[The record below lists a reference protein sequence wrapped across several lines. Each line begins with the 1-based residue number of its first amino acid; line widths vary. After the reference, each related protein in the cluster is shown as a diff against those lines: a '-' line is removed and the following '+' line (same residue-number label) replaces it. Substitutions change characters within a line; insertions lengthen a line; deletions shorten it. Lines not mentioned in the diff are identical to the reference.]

1 MKVTALE
8 LRNRL
13 GEILETL
20 DREQAPIIVEKG
32 RKPRAVLIPLR
43 LYRERFVDLQEKEL
57 REQLV
62 AEFRDTPV
70 STLRD
75 TVAELRRLRYGDE
88 EG

>member
-20 DREQAPIIVEKG
+20 DREQTPIIVEKG
-32 RKPRAVLIPLR
+32 RKPRAVLIPLQ

-62 AEFRDTPV
+62 QEFRDTPLP
-70 STLRD
+70 SLCD

>member
-8 LRNRL
+8 LRHRL
-13 GEILETL
+13 GEVLETL
-20 DREQAPIIVEKG
+20 DREQVPIIIEKG

-62 AEFRDTPV
+62 REFRDHPV
-70 STLRD
+70 PVVRD
-75 TVAELRRLRYGDE
+75 TIAELRRLRYGDKE
-88 EG
+88 D

>member
-32 RKPRAVLIPLR
+32 RKPRAVLISLQ
-43 LYRERFVDLQEKEL
+43 LYRERFLDLQEKEL

-62 AEFRDTPV
+62 QEFRNTPLPA
-70 STLRD
+70 LRD

-88 EG
+88 QA

>member
-20 DREQAPIIVEKG
+20 DREQAPIIIEKG